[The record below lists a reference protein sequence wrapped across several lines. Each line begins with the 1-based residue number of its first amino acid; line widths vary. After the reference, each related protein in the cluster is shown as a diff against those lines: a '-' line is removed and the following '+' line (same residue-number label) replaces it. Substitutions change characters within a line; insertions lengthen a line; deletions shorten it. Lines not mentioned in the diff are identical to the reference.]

1 MTHSVVAA
9 DVAVLD
15 SADIAATPASD
26 GPSADLGQRVSRGLG
41 WSLLG
46 QMLARLGTFAS
57 GIILARLLA
66 PIDFGEVAAALVV
79 VNVLLCINELGVIPA
94 IVRWRGDIE
103 LATATATT
111 IALVTSLFMYGVAFC
126 IAPAVAHLTLTP
138 GSTWVIRIMALTVLV
153 DGVVAIPLALLYRGL
168 RTVPLVTGEVVGM
181 VAFVAVA
188 AWLATRGVDA
198 EAVAWGR
205 VVGAV
210 VTAGILISVSRWP
223 SWPHFDRRVARQLVR
238 YGLPLAVSATLF
250 EGVMNVDYL
259 IVGRELAGA
268 SLGVYLLAF
277 NLSTWPVSIVS
288 RAMSRVSFAGYSAVR
303 HDRDRLVRGFIHS
316 IAVALSVIVPLVL
329 ILAVLAP
336 AVVSVVYG
344 SAWGDAAAPTRW
356 LLVLGGLRVLLLLAI
371 EVIAVVGRTMS
382 VLLITLVWLLALP
395 LVLDYGAEH
404 GGLSGAGM
412 AHVAVALGVAVPL
425 FALELRRIGVPLL
438 ELARVAVRPA
448 LAAAGALVVMLGVEQ
463 FVGASLTR
471 AASMAMAG
479 GVVYVALLV
488 PGNDMVS
495 HTWAQLRGQRVGDGA
510 QSSTRP

>member
-1 MTHSVVAA
+1 MTHSVAAA
-9 DVAVLD
+9 DDAVLD

-111 IALVTSLFMYGVAFC
+111 IALVTSFFMYGVAFC

-181 VAFVAVA
+181 AAYVVVAV
-188 AWLATRGVDA
+188 WLATRGVDA

-210 VTAGILISVSRWP
+210 VTAAILISVSRWP
-223 SWPHFDRRVARQLVR
+223 SWPAFDRSVARSAGALRAPPRSLRGALRGGDERRLPHRRPRARRRVPR
-238 YGLPLAVSATLF
+238 RVPAGLQPL
-250 EGVMNVDYL
+250 
-259 IVGRELAGA
+259 ELAGVHRERGHE
-268 SLGVYLLAF
+268 SG
-277 NLSTWPVSIVS
+277 
-288 RAMSRVSFAGYSAVR
+288 
-303 HDRDRLVRGFIHS
+303 LVRGVFGPDDTI
-316 IAVALSVIVPLVL
+316 
-329 ILAVLAP
+329 
-336 AVVSVVYG
+336 G
-344 SAWGDAAAPTRW
+344 TAWSGD
-356 LLVLGGLRVLLLLAI
+356 
-371 EVIAVVGRTMS
+371 
-382 VLLITLVWLLALP
+382 
-395 LVLDYGAEH
+395 
-404 GGLSGAGM
+404 
-412 AHVAVALGVAVPL
+412 
-425 FALELRRIGVPLL
+425 
-438 ELARVAVRPA
+438 
-448 LAAAGALVVMLGVEQ
+448 
-463 FVGASLTR
+463 
-471 AASMAMAG
+471 
-479 GVVYVALLV
+479 
-488 PGNDMVS
+488 
-495 HTWAQLRGQRVGDGA
+495 
-510 QSSTRP
+510 SSTPSRSPCR